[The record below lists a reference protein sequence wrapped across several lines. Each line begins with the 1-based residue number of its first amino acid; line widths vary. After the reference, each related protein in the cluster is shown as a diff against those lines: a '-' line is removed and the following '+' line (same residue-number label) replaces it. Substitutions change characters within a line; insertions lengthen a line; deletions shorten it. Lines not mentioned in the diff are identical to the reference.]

1 MEEPARKTEVL
12 VTWVSR
18 SPGTFQ
24 DPLRPKAHP
33 QHSNHMQA
41 HPHPCKTDEGFFFFF
56 WLVKFLE
63 GVLQFY
69 PSIYL
74 GLSKP

>member
-56 WLVKFLE
+56 LASKIF
-63 GVLQFY
+63 GRSFTVLSFNLFG
-69 PSIYL
+69 SE
-74 GLSKP
+74 